1 MTEEY
6 RATDAELER
15 PLGKVAFIDPDHEFG
30 TSVGKNTAKLLKRT
44 TLNSWRQVDSPPN
57 GAMNKSNKFS
67 DEVRERAV
75 RGQANVFPTFP
86 PAALAGTL
94 RPIMYKILSPIG
106 TEIEIPENA
115 AQNST
120 TFDLTDL
127 PAAKRYYEENGYVVV
142 RGVVDQALCDS
153 IRSAFEKTV
162 KPYPGYIYRQATAN
176 PEKNRINEYG
186 FVMNSLLNLQS
197 LNDVEFAPLKKLAIK
212 TFSSTPVKDITR
224 EIFAEDGKLVQ
235 SMYFEGNSETWP
247 HQDTYYLDSERIGT
261 MLACWYALED
271 IDAGAGRFFVVP
283 RSHRIDMV
291 KNGKNFDVAFNHGQY
306 KELVKKILSEQQL
319 EFRAPFLQKG
329 DVLIWNAKTIHGSL
343 RTTRPQF
350 SRSSLTSH
358 FIPASHRFLQF
369 QSKIK
374 PLNLREFDGMLFH
387 CPKDMERLS
396 SRVVLGIETTFPKTF
411 QMAKKLAIKAV
422 VK

>member
-1 MTEEY
+1 
-6 RATDAELER
+6 
-15 PLGKVAFIDPDHEFG
+15 
-30 TSVGKNTAKLLKRT
+30 
-44 TLNSWRQVDSPPN
+44 
-57 GAMNKSNKFS
+57 
-67 DEVRERAV
+67 
-75 RGQANVFPTFP
+75 
-86 PAALAGTL
+86 
-94 RPIMYKILSPIG
+94 MYKILSPIG
-106 TEIEIPENA
+106 TEVEIPETA
-115 AQNST
+115 SQNST
-120 TFDLTDL
+120 TFDLIDL
-127 PAAKRYYEENGYVVV
+127 ADAKRYYEENGYVVV
-142 RGVVDQALCDS
+142 RGVVDEAVCDS
-153 IRSAFEKTV
+153 IRNAFDITV
-162 KPYPGYIYRQATAN
+162 KRYPGYIYRQATAN

-186 FVMNSLLNLQS
+186 FVMNPLLNLQS
-197 LNDVEFAPLKKLAIK
+197 LGETEFAPLKKLAVKAFASAPIK
-212 TFSSTPVKDITR
+212 AITR
-224 EIFAEDGKLVQ
+224 ELFAEEGKLVQ
-235 SMYFEGNSETWP
+235 SMYFEGNAETWP

-261 MLACWYALED
+261 MVGCWYALED

-306 KELVKKILSEQQL
+306 KELVRKILSEQQL

-329 DVLIWNAKTIHGSL
+329 DVLAWNSKTIHGSL

-374 PLNLREFDGMLFH
+374 PLNLREFDGMAFN

-411 QMAKKLAIKAV
+411 QMAKKLAIKAL

>member
-1 MTEEY
+1 
-6 RATDAELER
+6 
-15 PLGKVAFIDPDHEFG
+15 
-30 TSVGKNTAKLLKRT
+30 
-44 TLNSWRQVDSPPN
+44 
-57 GAMNKSNKFS
+57 
-67 DEVRERAV
+67 
-75 RGQANVFPTFP
+75 
-86 PAALAGTL
+86 
-94 RPIMYKILSPIG
+94 MYKILSPIG

-120 TFDLTDL
+120 TFDLIEL
-127 PAAKRYYEENGYVVV
+127 AGARQYYDENGYVVV
-142 RGVVDQALCDS
+142 RGVVDPVLCDS
-153 IRSAFEKTV
+153 IRNAFETTV
-162 KPYPGYIYRQATAN
+162 KSYPGYIYRQATAN

-197 LNDVEFAPLKKLAIK
+197 LSEVRFAPLKKLTVKA
-212 TFSSTPVKDITR
+212 FASTPIKRITR
-224 EIFAEDGKLVQ
+224 EILSEDGKLVQ
-235 SMYFEGNSETWP
+235 SMYFEGNAETWP

-261 MLACWYALED
+261 MVACWYALED

-283 RSHRIDMV
+283 GSHRIDMV

-329 DVLIWNAKTIHGSL
+329 DVLFWNSKTIHGSL

-358 FIPASHRFLQF
+358 FIPVSHRFLQF

-374 PLNLREFDGMLFH
+374 PLNLREFNGMAFH

-396 SRVVLGIETTFPKTF
+396 SRVVLGIETTFHKSF
-411 QMAKKLAIKAV
+411 QMAKKLAIKAL